1 MRTTYS
7 RALTRRSGALRTAA
21 VGAALAALTLTGCSA
36 AAGDAEGKPA
46 QDTEAAQDPS
56 SLVLALVPSQ
66 DQDGLVDT
74 AAPLTDY
81 LTEELGIEVTGVV
94 SKDYQAAVEAM
105 GAGQAQIGFLPSLQ
119 LWQANDMYGAETVL
133 QTERNGNITYPAQFM
148 TNNPDKYCED
158 TPVERDGKLFCNG
171 ADAMAGPAGL
181 DSIEKMQ
188 GAKVAVLG
196 PGSPAG
202 YIYPMLALQE
212 AGFNTDTD
220 IQQVP
225 VTANDAAV
233 LAVYNGDAEV
243 GFSFW
248 DARDIVAKDTPD
260 VGQKV
265 VVFAM
270 TEEIPNDGVALSSD
284 LSPELKQRITD
295 ALEEFSN
302 TPDGS
307 AILES
312 IYSITK
318 LAPANPDSLD
328 VVARAAEALGLQ

>member
-1 MRTTYS
+1 MRTS
-7 RALTRRSGALRTAA
+7 PFRRSAAGIIA
-21 VGAALAALTLTGCSA
+21 VGALLTVALTGCATDSA
-36 AAGDAEGKPA
+36 APAESATPA
-46 QDTEAAQDPS
+46 ADPD

-81 LTEELGIEVTGVV
+81 LTKELGITVTGVV
-94 SKDYQAAVEAM
+94 SKDYQASVEAM

-119 LWQANDMYGAETVL
+119 LWQANDMYDASVVL

-148 TNNPDKYCED
+148 TNNPDKYCDDE
-158 TPVERDGKLFCNG
+158 PVERDGMLFCNG
-171 ADAMAGPAGL
+171 ADAMKGPAGL
-181 DSIEKMQ
+181 DSIDKVA

-202 YIYPMLALQE
+202 YIYPILALQE
-212 AGFNTDTD
+212 AGLDTDSD
-220 IQQVP
+220 IQQIP
-225 VTANDAAV
+225 VTANDASV

-248 DARDIVAKDTPD
+248 DARTIVAKDTPD

-265 VVFAM
+265 VVFAL
-270 TEEIPNDGVALSSD
+270 TEDIPNDGVALSSD
-284 LSPELKQRITD
+284 LSPELQDRITT
-295 ALEEFSN
+295 ALEDFSN
-302 TPDGS
+302 TEEGS
-307 AILES
+307 AILQS

-318 LAPANPDSLD
+318 LAPADPDSLD
-328 VVARAAEALGLQ
+328 VVARAAQALGLQ

>member
-1 MRTTYS
+1 MFTRKRLTFLGAAASVAVATV
-7 RALTRRSGALRTAA
+7 ALAGCSSTGSDGATAA
-21 VGAALAALTLTGCSA
+21 PAA
-36 AAGDAEGKPA
+36 DPA
-46 QDTEAAQDPS
+46 

-66 DQDGLVDT
+66 DQGALVDT
-74 AAPLTDY
+74 AAPLTDF
-81 LTEELGIEVTGVV
+81 LTEKLGIPVTGVV

-119 LWQANDMYGAETVL
+119 LWQASDMYGASVVL

-148 TNNPDKYCED
+148 TNNPDKYCDD

-171 ADAMAGPAGL
+171 ADALKGPAGL
-181 DSIEKMQ
+181 DSISKISA
-188 GAKVAVLG
+188 GTKVSVLG

-202 YIYPMLALQE
+202 YIYPILALQE
-212 AGFNTDTD
+212 AGIDTDKD

-225 VTANDAAV
+225 VTANDASV

-248 DARDIVAKDTPD
+248 DARDIVKKDVPD

-265 VVFAM
+265 VVFALS
-270 TEEIPNDGVALSSD
+270 EEIPNDGVAVTND
-284 LSPELKQRITD
+284 LSPELQEKIST
-295 ALEEFSN
+295 ALLEYSN
-302 TPDGS
+302 TPEG
-307 AILES
+307 AETLTS

-318 LAPANPDSLD
+318 LAPADSSSLD
-328 VVARAAEALGLQ
+328 VVARAAAKLGLQ

>member
-1 MRTTYS
+1 MKDTMKKTH
-7 RALTRRSGALRTAA
+7 ALPVVGLFA
-21 VGAALAALTLTGCSA
+21 VAALALSACSGDADASSTSSGA
-36 AAGDAEGKPA
+36 AAAE
-46 QDTEAAQDPS
+46 DHT
-56 SLVLALVPSQ
+56 SLTLALVPSQ

-74 AAPLTDY
+74 AKPLTDF

-119 LWQANDMYGAETVL
+119 LWQANDMYDASVVL

-158 TPVERDGKLFCNG
+158 EPVERDGMLFCNG

-181 DSIEKMQ
+181 DSISKVE

-196 PGSPAG
+196 PASPAG
-202 YIYPMLALQE
+202 YIYPILALQE
-212 AGFNTDTD
+212 AGIDTDTD
-220 IQQVP
+220 IEQIP
-225 VTANDAAV
+225 VTANDASV

-248 DARDIVAKDTPD
+248 DARTIVASDTPD

-270 TEEIPNDGVALSSD
+270 TEEIPNDGVALTDD
-284 LSPELKQRITD
+284 LSPELQDRITQ
-295 ALEEFSN
+295 ALQSYSESEE
-302 TPDGS
+302 GS
-307 AILES
+307 AVLES

-318 LAPANPDSLD
+318 LAPADPDSLD
-328 VVARAAEALGLQ
+328 VVARAAEQLGLQ

>member
-1 MRTTYS
+1 MRTSTL
-7 RALTRRSGALRTAA
+7 RHTATALVAAGALL
-21 VGAALAALTLTGCSA
+21 ALAGCSSATAEGDA
-36 AAGDAEGKPA
+36 AAPA
-46 QDTEAAQDPS
+46 ADPE

-74 AAPLTDY
+74 AAPLTDH

-119 LWQANDMYGAETVL
+119 LWQANDMYDASVVL

-148 TNNPDKYCED
+148 TNNPDKYCDDE
-158 TPVERDGKLFCNG
+158 PVERDGMLFCNG

-181 DSIEKMQ
+181 DSI
-188 GAKVAVLG
+188 AKVKGANVALLG

-202 YIYPMLALQE
+202 YIYPVLALQE
-212 AGFNTDTD
+212 AGLDTDTD
-220 IQQVP
+220 INQIP
-225 VTANDAAV
+225 VTANDASV

-248 DARDIVAKDTPD
+248 DARSIVVKDTPD

-265 VVFAM
+265 VVFAL

-284 LSPELKQRITD
+284 LSPELQERITT
-295 ALEEFSN
+295 ALADFSDTEE
-302 TPDGS
+302 GS
-307 AILES
+307 KILES
-312 IYSITK
+312 VYSITK
-318 LAPANPDSLD
+318 LAPANPESLD

>member
-1 MRTTYS
+1 MRTS
-7 RALTRRSGALRTAA
+7 PFRRSAAGLIAAGALLT
-21 VGAALAALTLTGCSA
+21 VVLAGCSGATTAPEDSA
-36 AAGDAEGKPA
+36 APA
-46 QDTEAAQDPS
+46 ADPD

-119 LWQANDMYGAETVL
+119 LWQAADMYDASVVL

-148 TNNPDKYCED
+148 TNNPDKYCDDE
-158 TPVERDGKLFCNG
+158 PVERDGMLFCNG
-171 ADAMAGPAGL
+171 ADAMTGPAGL
-181 DSIEKMQ
+181 DSIDKVK

-202 YIYPMLALQE
+202 YIYPILALQE
-212 AGFNTDTD
+212 AGLDTDAD
-220 IQQVP
+220 IQQIP
-225 VTANDAAV
+225 VTANDASV

-248 DARDIVAKDTPD
+248 DARTIVQKDTPD

-270 TEEIPNDGVALSSD
+270 TEEIPNDGVALSAD
-284 LSPELKQRITD
+284 LSPELQERITT
-295 ALEEFSN
+295 ALEDFSN
-302 TPDGS
+302 TEEGS

-328 VVARAAEALGLQ
+328 VVARAAQALGLQ

>member
-1 MRTTYS
+1 MRST
-7 RALTRRSGALRTAA
+7 LRTSLVGLVAA
-21 VGAALAALTLTGCSA
+21 GAVLTVALAGCAGSPDAGGSSA
-36 AAGDAEGKPA
+36 PQA
-46 QDTEAAQDPS
+46 DPD

-66 DQDGLVDT
+66 DQSGLVDT
-74 AAPLTDY
+74 AKPLTDY
-81 LTEELGIEVTGVV
+81 LTKELGIDVTGVV

-119 LWQANDMYGAETVL
+119 LWQAGDMYGAKTVL

-148 TNNPDKYCED
+148 TNNPDKYCAD
-158 TPVERDGKLFCNG
+158 KPVERDGKLFCNG
-171 ADAMAGPAGL
+171 ADALKGPAGL
-181 DSIEKMQ
+181 DSITKVK

-202 YIYPMLALQE
+202 YIYPILALKE
-212 AGFNTDTD
+212 AGIDTDKD

-225 VTANDAAV
+225 VTANDASV

-248 DARDIVAKDTPD
+248 DARDIVKKDKAD

-265 VVFAM
+265 VVFAL
-270 TEEIPNDGVALSSD
+270 TDEIPNDGVALSKD
-284 LSPELKQRITD
+284 LSPALQKKITT
-295 ALEEFSN
+295 ALEDFSN
-302 TPDGS
+302 TEEGS
-307 AILES
+307 KILQS

-318 LAPANPDSLD
+318 LAPADPKSLD
-328 VVARAAEALGLQ
+328 VVARAAEKLGLK

>member
-1 MRTTYS
+1 MRKND
-7 RALTRRSGALRTAA
+7 RLMLA
-21 VGAALAALTLTGCSA
+21 GAAATLATVALAGCASA
-36 AAGDAEGKPA
+36 AGVDSAAPAE
-46 QDTEAAQDPS
+46 DPT

-66 DQDGLVDT
+66 DQGTLVDT

-81 LTEELGIEVTGVV
+81 LTEVLGIEVTGVV

-119 LWQANDMYGAETVL
+119 LWQANDRYGASVVL
-133 QTERNGNITYPAQFM
+133 QTERNGNISYPSQFM
-148 TNNPDKYCED
+148 TNNPDKYCD
-158 TPVERDGKLFCNG
+158 DVPVERDGKLFCNG
-171 ADAMAGPAGL
+171 TDVLAGPAGL
-181 DSIEKMQ
+181 DSITKVT
-188 GAKVAVLG
+188 GGVKVAVLG
-196 PGSPAG
+196 AGSPAG
-202 YIYPMLALQE
+202 YIYPILALQE
-212 AGFNTDTD
+212 AGIDTDND

-225 VTANDAAV
+225 VTANDASV

-248 DARDIVAKDTPD
+248 DARDIVSKDVPD

-270 TEEIPNDGVALSSD
+270 TEEIPNDGVALSKE
-284 LSPELKQRITD
+284 LSQQWQDKIAK
-295 ALEEFSN
+295 ALEDYSN
-302 TPDGS
+302 TPEGS
-307 AILES
+307 EVLTS

-328 VVARAAEALGLQ
+328 VVARAAQKLGLK

>member
-1 MRTTYS
+1 MRTT
-7 RALTRRSGALRTAA
+7 RLLAAAA
-21 VGAALAALTLTGCSA
+21 VSAVAAIALAGCAGSP
-36 AAGDAEGKPA
+36 AAGDTP
-46 QDTEAAQDPS
+46 EAADPT

-66 DQDGLVDT
+66 DQNGLVET

-81 LTEELGIEVTGVV
+81 LSDELGIEVTGVV

-119 LWQANDMYGAETVL
+119 LWQANDMYGAEVVL
-133 QTERNGNITYPAQFM
+133 QTERNGNISYPAQFM
-148 TNNPDKYCED
+148 TNNPDKYCD
-158 TPVERDGKLFCNG
+158 DVPVERDGMLFCNG
-171 ADAMAGPAGL
+171 ADAMTGPAGL
-181 DSIEKMQ
+181 DSITKVE

-202 YIYPMLALQE
+202 YIYPILALQE
-212 AGFNTDTD
+212 AGLDTD
-220 IQQVP
+220 GDIDQLP
-225 VTANDAAV
+225 VTANDASV

-248 DARDIVAKDTPD
+248 DARTIVQKDTPD

-284 LSPELKQRITD
+284 LSPELRERIAT
-295 ALEEFSN
+295 ALEDFSN
-302 TPDGS
+302 TPEGS
-307 AILES
+307 EVLQS

-318 LAPANPDSLD
+318 LAPADAASLD
-328 VVARAAEALGLQ
+328 VVARAAQALGLQ

>member
-1 MRTTYS
+1 MRTSTL
-7 RALTRRSGALRTAA
+7 RHTATALIA
-21 VGAALAALTLTGCSA
+21 VGTLLALAGCSSA
-36 AAGDAEGKPA
+36 NAEGDAADPA
-46 QDTEAAQDPS
+46 ADPD

-74 AAPLTDY
+74 AAPLTDH

-119 LWQANDMYGAETVL
+119 LWQANDMYDASVVL

-148 TNNPDKYCED
+148 TNNPDKYCDDE
-158 TPVERDGKLFCNG
+158 PVERDGMLFCNG
-171 ADAMAGPAGL
+171 ADAMTGPAGL
-181 DSIEKMQ
+181 DSIDKLE
-188 GAKVAVLG
+188 GANVALLG

-202 YIYPMLALQE
+202 YIYPILALQE
-212 AGFNTDTD
+212 AGLDTDTD
-220 IQQVP
+220 INQIP
-225 VTANDAAV
+225 VTANDASV

-248 DARDIVAKDTPD
+248 DARSIVVKDTPD

-265 VVFAM
+265 VVFAL

-284 LSPELKQRITD
+284 LSPELQERITT
-295 ALEEFSN
+295 ALADFSDTEE
-302 TPDGS
+302 GS
-307 AILES
+307 KILES
-312 IYSITK
+312 VYSITK
-318 LAPANPDSLD
+318 LAPANPESLD

>member
-1 MRTTYS
+1 MRTSTL
-7 RALTRRSGALRTAA
+7 RHTATALVAAGALL
-21 VGAALAALTLTGCSA
+21 ALAGCSSANAEGDA
-36 AAGDAEGKPA
+36 AAPA
-46 QDTEAAQDPS
+46 ADPD

-74 AAPLTDY
+74 AAPLTDH

-119 LWQANDMYGAETVL
+119 LWQANDMYDASVVL

-148 TNNPDKYCED
+148 TNNPDKYCDDE
-158 TPVERDGKLFCNG
+158 PVERDGMLFCNG

-181 DSIEKMQ
+181 DSIEKVK
-188 GAKVAVLG
+188 GANVALLG

-202 YIYPMLALQE
+202 YIYPVLALQE
-212 AGFNTDTD
+212 AGLDTDTD
-220 IQQVP
+220 INQIP
-225 VTANDAAV
+225 VTANDASV

-248 DARDIVAKDTPD
+248 DARSIVVKDTPD

-265 VVFAM
+265 VVFAL
-270 TEEIPNDGVALSSD
+270 TDEIPNDGVALSSD
-284 LSPELKQRITD
+284 LSPELQERITT
-295 ALEEFSN
+295 ALADFSDTEE
-302 TPDGS
+302 GS
-307 AILES
+307 KILES
-312 IYSITK
+312 VYSITK
-318 LAPANPDSLD
+318 LAPANPESLD